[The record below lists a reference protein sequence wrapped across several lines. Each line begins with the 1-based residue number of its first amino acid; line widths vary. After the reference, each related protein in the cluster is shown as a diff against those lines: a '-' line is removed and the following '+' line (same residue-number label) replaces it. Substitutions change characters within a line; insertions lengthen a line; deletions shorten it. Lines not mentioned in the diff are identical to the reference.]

1 MRFTALLL
9 AATTAAA
16 VPTAQAETAADRYL
30 APFKLP
36 PAPARP
42 KQPLLRTGD
51 RLAICGD
58 SITEQKL
65 YSRIM
70 ETYLTV
76 CVPELNVTVR
86 QYGWSGEQAGGF
98 LHRMT
103 NDVLRF
109 NPTIATTCYGMN
121 DHRYVPYTPEIGDAY
136 RANMGDVVRSFQ
148 AHGVRVVLGTAGPVG
163 KMPSWVK
170 SAKGTVLD
178 LNLNLAELRNIN
190 LQIAATEKTAGF
202 ADIFRPMLMQEF
214 RARSFYGTNYA
225 VPGKDGVHP
234 GLAGQTMM
242 AWSFL
247 RALGVDGQIGTIT
260 VSLGSGKATAT
271 AGHAI
276 TASGPGS
283 VTLHSTRYPFVV
295 PSADPADD
303 NSIRSAFQWI
313 PFEEE
318 LNRFLLVV
326 KDARTSARYEVKWG
340 DILRIYSGAE
350 LRHGVNLAQDFTV
363 TPFDT
368 AFRAVDTAV
377 AAKQAYETKQIKE
390 LFHGEAGR
398 TDMEGTVQRTEA
410 ERAPL
415 AAAIPAAMV
424 PVDHTITI
432 TRE

>member
-1 MRFTALLL
+1 MRFTALIL
-9 AATTAAA
+9 AAAATVA
-16 VPTAQAETAADRYL
+16 THAHAESSSARYL
-30 APFKLP
+30 AQFKLP

-42 KQPLLRTGD
+42 KHSLLQAGD

-76 CVPELNVTVR
+76 CMPELNVTVR

-109 NPTIATTCYGMN
+109 QPTIATTCYGMN
-121 DHRYVPYTPEIGDAY
+121 DHRYVPYTQEIGDNY

-170 SAKGTVLD
+170 SATGTVLD
-178 LNLNLAELRNIN
+178 LNLNLAELRNID
-190 LQIAATEKTAGF
+190 LQLAATEKTAGF
-202 ADIFRPMLMQEF
+202 ADVFRPMLMQEF

-242 AWSFL
+242 AWAFL
-247 RALGVDGQIGTIT
+247 RALGVDGEIGTIT
-260 VSLGSGKATAT
+260 TSLGSGKATGT
-271 AGHAI
+271 AGHTVVTSA
-276 TASGPGS
+276 PGT
-283 VTLHSTRYPFVV
+283 VTLRSTRYPFVV

-303 NSIRSAFQWI
+303 NSIRSAFQWV

-318 LNRFLLVV
+318 LNRFQLVV
-326 KDARTSARYEVKWG
+326 KDARSSARYEVKWG
-340 DILRIYSGAE
+340 NIVRSYAGSE

-363 TPFDT
+363 TPFDP
-368 AFRAVDTAV
+368 AFRAVDGAV

-415 AAAIPAAMV
+415 AAAIKTAMV
-424 PVDHTITI
+424 PVEHTITI